1 MPHDKIN
8 SKYCLTTALNGSQN
22 PDVAAKSATGICSPC
37 MLSATTD
44 APCVFF
50 YVAINATER
59 HIMAWCV
66 HSGHSIAG
74 HEQVAHHSAMSMVAQ
89 AGQPSSWPV
98 SDNAGTANPVWAIAI
113 MKICSF
119 GDSVLSVVIGGCLM
133 ATTPISLH
141 PQFIYIFDA
150 LRRNDMAAGSVR
162 VSVEADTLV
171 EARQKIK
178 RDYVAVFY
186 RDRKPN
192 NPLSSASSSHSLFT
206 WIFLAV
212 RRSDALAKPQ
222 RKEVTAPDLTSAR
235 RVIARDFV
243 ASFAGRLPVREVS
256 HV

>member
-1 MPHDKIN
+1 MN
-8 SKYCLTTALNGSQN
+8 SKYCLTTSPDGSQN
-22 PDVAAKSATGICSPC
+22 PDVAAKSATGRRNPC

-74 HEQVAHHSAMSMVAQ
+74 HEQVSHHSTMSMVAQ
-89 AGQPSSWPV
+89 AGQLSGWPV
-98 SDNAGTANPVWAIAI
+98 SDNAGIPTPVWAIAI
-113 MKICSF
+113 SERRNS
-119 GDSVLSVVIGGCLM
+119 GDSVLSAVIGGCLM

-141 PQFIYIFDA
+141 PQFI
-150 LRRNDMAAGSVR
+150 
-162 VSVEADTLV
+162 
-171 EARQKIK
+171 
-178 RDYVAVFY
+178 
-186 RDRKPN
+186 
-192 NPLSSASSSHSLFT
+192 

-212 RRSDALAKPQ
+212 RRSDMLAKPQ

-235 RVIARDFV
+235 RVIVRDFI
-243 ASFAGRLPVREVS
+243 ASFAGRLPVREVV

>member
-8 SKYCLTTALNGSQN
+8 SKYCLTTSPDGSQN
-22 PDVAAKSATGICSPC
+22 PDVAAKSATGRRNPC

-74 HEQVAHHSAMSMVAQ
+74 HEQVSHHSTMSMVAQ
-89 AGQPSSWPV
+89 AGQLSGWPV
-98 SDNAGTANPVWAIAI
+98 SDNAGIPTPVWAIAI
-113 MKICSF
+113 SERRNS
-119 GDSVLSVVIGGCLM
+119 GDSVLSAVIGGCLM

-141 PQFIYIFDA
+141 PQFI
-150 LRRNDMAAGSVR
+150 
-162 VSVEADTLV
+162 
-171 EARQKIK
+171 
-178 RDYVAVFY
+178 
-186 RDRKPN
+186 
-192 NPLSSASSSHSLFT
+192 

-212 RRSDALAKPQ
+212 RRSDMLAKPQ

-235 RVIARDFV
+235 RVIVRDFI
-243 ASFAGRLPVREVS
+243 ASFAGRLPVREVV

>member
-8 SKYCLTTALNGSQN
+8 SKYCLTTSPDGSQN
-22 PDVAAKSATGICSPC
+22 PDVAAKSATGRENPN

-89 AGQPSSWPV
+89 AGQLQGWPV
-98 SDNAGTANPVWAIAI
+98 SDNAGILTPVWAIAI
-113 MKICSF
+113 ERENS
-119 GDSVLSVVIGGCLM
+119 GDSVFSAVIGGCLM

-141 PQFIYIFDA
+141 PQFI
-150 LRRNDMAAGSVR
+150 
-162 VSVEADTLV
+162 
-171 EARQKIK
+171 
-178 RDYVAVFY
+178 
-186 RDRKPN
+186 
-192 NPLSSASSSHSLFT
+192 

-212 RRSDALAKPQ
+212 RRSDVLAKPQ

-235 RVIARDFV
+235 RVIARDFI
-243 ASFAGRLPVREVS
+243 ASFAGRLPVREVV

>member
-1 MPHDKIN
+1 MK
-8 SKYCLTTALNGSQN
+8 SKYCLTTSPDGLQN
-22 PDVAAKSATGICSPC
+22 PDVAAKSATGRRNPC

-74 HEQVAHHSAMSMVAQ
+74 HEQVSHHSTMSMVAQ
-89 AGQPSSWPV
+89 AGQLSGWPV
-98 SDNAGTANPVWAIAI
+98 SDNAGIPTPVWAIAI
-113 MKICSF
+113 SERRNS
-119 GDSVLSVVIGGCLM
+119 GDSVLSAVIGGCLM

-141 PQFIYIFDA
+141 PQFI
-150 LRRNDMAAGSVR
+150 
-162 VSVEADTLV
+162 
-171 EARQKIK
+171 
-178 RDYVAVFY
+178 
-186 RDRKPN
+186 
-192 NPLSSASSSHSLFT
+192 

-212 RRSDALAKPQ
+212 RRSDVLAKPQ

-243 ASFAGRLPVREVS
+243 ASFAGRLPIREVP

>member
-1 MPHDKIN
+1 MPHEKIN
-8 SKYCLTTALNGSQN
+8 SKYCLTTSPDGSQN
-22 PDVAAKSATGICSPC
+22 PDVAAKSATGRRNPC

-74 HEQVAHHSAMSMVAQ
+74 HEQVSHHSTMSMVAQ
-89 AGQPSSWPV
+89 AGQLSGWPV
-98 SDNAGTANPVWAIAI
+98 SDNAGIPTPVWAIAI
-113 MKICSF
+113 SERRNS
-119 GDSVLSVVIGGCLM
+119 GDSVLSAVIGGCLM

-141 PQFIYIFDA
+141 PQFI
-150 LRRNDMAAGSVR
+150 
-162 VSVEADTLV
+162 
-171 EARQKIK
+171 
-178 RDYVAVFY
+178 
-186 RDRKPN
+186 
-192 NPLSSASSSHSLFT
+192 

-212 RRSDALAKPQ
+212 RRSDVLAKPQ

-243 ASFAGRLPVREVS
+243 ASFAGRLPVREVA

>member
-1 MPHDKIN
+1 
-8 SKYCLTTALNGSQN
+8 
-22 PDVAAKSATGICSPC
+22 

-50 YVAINATER
+50 YVAINATEC

-74 HEQVAHHSAMSMVAQ
+74 HEQVSHHSTMSMVAQ
-89 AGQPSSWPV
+89 AGQLSGWPV
-98 SDNAGTANPVWAIAI
+98 SDNAGIPTPVWAIAI
-113 MKICSF
+113 SERRNS

-141 PQFIYIFDA
+141 PQFI
-150 LRRNDMAAGSVR
+150 
-162 VSVEADTLV
+162 
-171 EARQKIK
+171 
-178 RDYVAVFY
+178 
-186 RDRKPN
+186 
-192 NPLSSASSSHSLFT
+192 

-212 RRSDALAKPQ
+212 RRSDVLAKPQ

-243 ASFAGRLPVREVS
+243 TSFAGRLPVREVV